1 MSILNTIKE
10 WFFGK
15 ETKDNA
21 EAAPYK
27 VEPPSMEPPTLN
39 ALGETPTWPFPSR
52 VGAIPVEGAGVV
64 EVKTEAPAKKPK
76 VPAKPK
82 AVKAVAAKPKAEAK
96 PKAKPAAKPK
106 TEAKPKAVK
115 AVAAKPK
122 ASKKA

>member
-15 ETKDNA
+15 ETKDDA

-27 VEPPSMEPPTLN
+27 MEPPTLN
-39 ALGETPTWPFPSR
+39 VQGETPSWPFPSGM
-52 VGAIPVEGAGVV
+52 GAMPVEGAGVV
-64 EVKTEAPAKKPK
+64 EVKSEAPAK
-76 VPAKPK
+76 KPK

-106 TEAKPKAVK
+106 AEAKPKAVK

>member
-15 ETKDNA
+15 ETKDDA

-27 VEPPSMEPPTLN
+27 MEPPTLN
-39 ALGETPTWPFPSR
+39 ALGETPSWPFPSGM
-52 VGAIPVEGAGVV
+52 GAMPVEGAGVV

-76 VPAKPK
+76 PPAKTK
-82 AVKAVAAKPKAEAK
+82 AKPAAKPKAEAK

-106 TEAKPKAVK
+106 DVK

>member
-52 VGAIPVEGAGVV
+52 VGDIPVEGAGVV

-82 AVKAVAAKPKAEAK
+82 AKPAAKPKAEAK

-106 TEAKPKAVK
+106 AVK